1 MTPQLL
7 LAAYVAS
14 TNLTVTMSYSRE
26 MSLTDAVQR
35 GITPE
40 DVTMVCEELKKLI
53 KRDTKGTYTWTS
65 LEFRNVFQD
74 VDRLEERILTLRQ
87 RKARLQPPKAQQ
99 QATRETGQGKIFVL
113 DDPPQKDVPPIDL
126 KSSLINLA
134 NNIRSA

>member
-35 GITPE
+35 GITPD
-40 DVTMVCEELKKLI
+40 DVTAVCEELKKLI

-87 RKARLQPPKAQQ
+87 RKQRLQPPKAQQ
-99 QATRETGQGKIFVL
+99 QAIRETGGGKIFVL
-113 DDPPQKDVPPIDL
+113 DDPPPKDVPPIDL

-134 NNIRSA
+134 NNLKAS